1 MQHTCTLVLV
11 FFAISDLTQSVQYKV
26 GVVDKIE
33 NTDWIQ
39 DWVSEIHIEAN
50 QEGIVERREYL
61 TYDVTDLIADLGGY
75 LGLLLGWSLLG
86 ISLYISNLLIVV
98 KNYLIRKF

>member
-1 MQHTCTLVLV
+1 M
-11 FFAISDLTQSVQYKV
+11 QYKV
-26 GVVDKIE
+26 DVVDKIE

>member
-1 MQHTCTLVLV
+1 M
-11 FFAISDLTQSVQYKV
+11 QYKV
-26 GVVDKIE
+26 DIVDKIE

-86 ISLYISNLLIVV
+86 ITFYFFNLTILA
-98 KNYLIRKF
+98 KNFLMRKY